1 MDSLNKRV
9 KFLDEVINQ
18 LGLTDIEAVHARAE
32 EGARK
37 QDYRENYTVAVSRA
51 VANLSTLVEYC
62 LPFVKVGGYF
72 VAYKS
77 GDIDIEASNS
87 QNAVKLLGGEIEYI
101 YKFRLPDT
109 DIDRSVVFIKKVKNT
124 AKKYPRKAGLPSKEP
139 L

>member
-1 MDSLNKRV
+1 M
-9 KFLDEVINQ
+9 
-18 LGLTDIEAVHARAE
+18 
-32 EGARK
+32 
-37 QDYRENYTVAVSRA
+37 
-51 VANLSTLVEYC
+51 
-62 LPFVKVGGYF
+62 
-72 VAYKS
+72 AYKS